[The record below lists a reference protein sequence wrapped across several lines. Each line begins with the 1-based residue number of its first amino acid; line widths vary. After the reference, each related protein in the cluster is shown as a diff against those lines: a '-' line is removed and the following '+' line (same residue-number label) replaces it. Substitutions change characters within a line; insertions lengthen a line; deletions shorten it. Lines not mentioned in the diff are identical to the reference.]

1 MGDQLEYRLS
11 DIDIRLNGDGGAL
24 GWICDGVSF
33 VVNLPFIRDFIFDA
47 IQGFVDGLLTEQM
60 RGVVEGFTC
69 LSCSENSD
77 CPENLGAECVDGV
90 CRYEGGQ
97 CVPTPLGIDGESD
110 IGALLSSV
118 TPGLRAVLQYL
129 IAAGG
134 YAEVENAGISIGM
147 IGGAI
152 SERNRCV
159 PRVLQPEI
167 IDPIPSDLLRGNL
180 DLEERDYHLGVG
192 ITKAIAEHFFVGD
205 I

>member
-1 MGDQLEYRLS
+1 M
-11 DIDIRLNGDGGAL
+11 
-24 GWICDGVSF
+24 
-33 VVNLPFIRDFIFDA
+33 
-47 IQGFVDGLLTEQM
+47 
-60 RGVVEGFTC
+60 
-69 LSCSENSD
+69 
-77 CPENLGAECVDGV
+77 
-90 CRYEGGQ
+90 
-97 CVPTPLGIDGESD
+97 PTPLGIDGESD

-118 TPGLRAVLQYL
+118 TPGLQAVLQYL

-134 YAEVENAGISIGM
+134 YVEVENAGISIGM

-192 ITKAIAEHFFVGD
+192 ITKAIAEHFSWAIFNAGTLCVELTNDTVEQLNAG
-205 I
+205 ILSIVLPSLAELAGNPEAPVAITLAPQQVPEITFGANVFEVNEEENVF